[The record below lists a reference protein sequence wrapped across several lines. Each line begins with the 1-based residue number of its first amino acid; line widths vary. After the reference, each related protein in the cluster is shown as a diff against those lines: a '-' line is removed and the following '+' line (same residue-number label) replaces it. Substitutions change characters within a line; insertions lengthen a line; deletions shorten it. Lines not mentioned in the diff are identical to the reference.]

1 MSMDKSEIIKMV
13 LELYSARKEAKE
25 YLDFYAEP
33 NEGQKLEEYKHIIR
47 EEFYPSRNREP
58 KTRFSVCRKALS
70 DFKKLK
76 PSEDSV
82 AELMVFY
89 MENAC
94 QFTYDYGDGRFRT
107 VILVKIQITFK
118 IGSQFI
124 QSVVIIL
131 F

>member
-33 NEGQKLEEYKHIIR
+33 NEGQKLAEYKHIIR

-76 PSEDSV
+76 PSEDSII
-82 AELMVFY
+82 VFASLLLSIIY
-89 MENAC
+89 ILN
-94 QFTYDYGDGRFRT
+94 GRK
-107 VILVKIQITFK
+107 VIVW
-118 IGSQFI
+118 
-124 QSVVIIL
+124 IL
-131 F
+131 

>member
-70 DFKKLK
+70 VLF
-76 PSEDSV
+76 SGMGRSVRMQWDSPC
-82 AELMVFY
+82 
-89 MENAC
+89 AC
-94 QFTYDYGDGRFRT
+94 CCPAAF
-107 VILVKIQITFK
+107 
-118 IGSQFI
+118 
-124 QSVVIIL
+124 SVRGTSRIRCSP
-131 F
+131 

>member
-82 AELMVFY
+82 AEVMVF
-89 MENAC
+89 
-94 QFTYDYGDGRFRT
+94 
-107 VILVKIQITFK
+107 
-118 IGSQFI
+118 
-124 QSVVIIL
+124 
-131 F
+131 